1 MTETFVVLEGTAGV
15 GKSTLL
21 AALAEELR
29 DRGESVTTVPEFA
42 DAEVGQYLAQTLA
55 DYGHERHRERALTLL
70 ADTLASLSYQAE
82 TTIQPALAQG
92 DVALSERWLDT
103 VPVYN
108 APHVAEREGVAMAET
123 LAEFRA
129 AMPVE
134 PDLTVLLTVDDATRR
149 ERQQRHRPE
158 LLDDGSV
165 PDRYAERQQRYR
177 DLLAGRE
184 DVLVYENDGEIS
196 TAVVD
201 IAAEIQR

>member
-21 AALAEELR
+21 AA
-29 DRGESVTTVPEFA
+29 
-42 DAEVGQYLAQTLA
+42 
-55 DYGHERHRERALTLL
+55 
-70 ADTLASLSYQAE
+70 
-82 TTIQPALAQG
+82 
-92 DVALSERWLDT
+92 
-103 VPVYN
+103 
-108 APHVAEREGVAMAET
+108 

-165 PDRYAERQQRYR
+165 PDRYADRQQRYR

-196 TAVVD
+196 TAVAD